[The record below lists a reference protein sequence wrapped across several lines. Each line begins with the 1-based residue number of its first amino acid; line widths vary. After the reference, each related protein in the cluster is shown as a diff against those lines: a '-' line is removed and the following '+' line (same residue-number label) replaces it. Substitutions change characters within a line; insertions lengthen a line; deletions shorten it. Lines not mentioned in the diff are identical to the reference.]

1 MPWSTPTL
9 GELRRLIRDNVSA
22 FLPGADAT
30 VPNSVLR
37 VLTDSNA
44 GLAAL
49 TLQYLDWLARQI
61 MVDTAE
67 AEWLD
72 RFGQI
77 WLGGRKAA
85 VFSEGAAFFT
95 GIPGTVIPTGA
106 RIATSNS
113 AVEFETVAA
122 GTLGDA
128 PIQIPVRAIDPGAAG
143 NLLEGAPLNV
153 TSAVAGLDAT
163 VFAAIITGGV
173 DAESDADLR
182 GRILDRIRKPPM
194 GGDADDYVAWAL
206 EVPGVTRAWTAPMEM
221 GIGTVTLRFMMDEL
235 RATSGGFPN
244 AGDVAAVAEYLEAK
258 RPVTVRDLFV
268 VAPIPEPIDFTLEQL
283 DSDDAGTRFNIEAAV
298 AVMLHD
304 RARPA
309 FALNGV
315 RQPAQTIHREWVS
328 AAISSAAGVETFN
341 LVMTDHAM
349 PSPGHMGVLG
359 TIIRG

>member
-9 GELRRLIRDNVSA
+9 GELRRLIRDNVTA

-85 VFSEGAAFFT
+85 IFAEGSALFT
-95 GIPGTVIPTGA
+95 GIPGTVVPVGTQLV
-106 RIATSNS
+106 TSNS
-113 AVEFETVAA
+113 AVAFETMEA
-122 GTLGDA
+122 GTLGDGA
-128 PIQIPVRAIDPGAAG
+128 IEISLRALDPGIGG
-143 NLLEGAPLNV
+143 NLLDGAPLTI

-163 VFAAIITGGV
+163 ATVSALAGGV

-182 GRILDRIRKPPM
+182 SRILDRIRKPPM

-206 EVPGVTRAWTAPMEM
+206 EVPGVTRAWTSPLEM
-221 GIGTVTLRFMMDEL
+221 GIGTVTLRFMMDDL
-235 RATSGGFPN
+235 RSNAGGFP
-244 AGDVAAVAEYLEAK
+244 AEEDIAVVAAHLEAK
-258 RPVTVRDLFV
+258 RPVTARDLFV
-268 VAPIPEPIDFTLEQL
+268 HAPIPEPIDFTLEDL

-309 FALNGV
+309 FSLNGV
-315 RQPAQTIHREWVS
+315 RQQAQTIHREWVS
-328 AAISSAAGVETFN
+328 AAISSAVGVETFN
-341 LVMTDHAM
+341 LVMTDHPM

-359 TIIRG
+359 NIIRG